1 MRECWSP
8 GACGR
13 TSPLQQIPVRIS
25 KQTQLDRGHIRSVS
39 SFMHLV
45 HQVKRCTIESK
56 LETDPTLCSYD
67 IICVIHLESRLNGE
81 VKDGSIDKSR
91 VGQNVRDLSLGYYMV
106 NKYLLNTFQHRSLFF
121 LLLQCILACYH
132 KVLVICINVPNQ
144 IFYV

>member
-39 SFMHLV
+39 SFMHLA
-45 HQVKRCTIESK
+45 HQVKM
-56 LETDPTLCSYD
+56 YD
-67 IICVIHLESRLNGE
+67 RIKTGDRPNSAAYIICVIHLNRDQMAS
-81 VKDGSIDKSR
+81 KDGSIDKSIWR
-91 VGQNVRDLSLGYYMV
+91 MCADLSLGYYMV
-106 NKYLLNTFQHRSLFF
+106 NKYLLNTFQHRHCSF
-121 LLLQCILACYH
+121 IIIMYSACYH

-144 IFYV
+144 FFYV